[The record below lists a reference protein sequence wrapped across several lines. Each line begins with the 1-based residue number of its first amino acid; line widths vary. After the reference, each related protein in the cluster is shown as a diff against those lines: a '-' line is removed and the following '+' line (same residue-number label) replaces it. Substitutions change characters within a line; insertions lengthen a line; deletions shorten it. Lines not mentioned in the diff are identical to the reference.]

1 MDSTSYALVADNEG
15 GKAIVGH
22 HRLGSYYLGSYE
34 SRLLKADLFF
44 RVQRNVCRGTSPPD
58 ASQLAA
64 AIEYHRLA
72 LLATSDEA
80 RLVNL
85 WIALEALC
93 QGGEGSIIE
102 RVWSRISPCVSVEN
116 IRKTLVSLSIYV
128 KRLWDYEDP
137 SPFLALFP
145 NSTEHRLDPSDLAA
159 PCCYYP
165 TNTLTSRNFATCP
178 RSTH

>member
-1 MDSTSYALVADNEG
+1 M
-15 GKAIVGH
+15 
-22 HRLGSYYLGSYE
+22 
-34 SRLLKADLFF
+34 
-44 RVQRNVCRGTSPPD
+44 
-58 ASQLAA
+58 AA

-116 IRKTLVSLSIYV
+116 VRKNLVSLSIYI
-128 KRLWDYEDP
+128 KELWDHEDP
-137 SPFLALFP
+137 SPFLTLFP
-145 NSTEHRLDPSDLAA
+145 NSSETRLEPSDLADL
-159 PCCYYP
+159 CCCCP
-165 TNTLTSRNFATCP
+165 TGTLT
-178 RSTH
+178 